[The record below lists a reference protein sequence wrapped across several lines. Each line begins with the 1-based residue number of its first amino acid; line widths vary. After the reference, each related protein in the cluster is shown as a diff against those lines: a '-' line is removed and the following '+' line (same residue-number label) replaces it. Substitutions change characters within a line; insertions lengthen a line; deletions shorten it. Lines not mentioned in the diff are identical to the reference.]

1 MTRSPFLLRLCQRG
15 AFTVFQTVFFFAVS
29 FCRKRKAV
37 CDHLP
42 HEWAQAITH
51 GRQTGKNRHPSA
63 ETGFNKRMP
72 ILPLGRFA
80 RFHASGCVFLHYG
93 FSFLF
98 GDGSFGVCFLLT
110 RISFWDFFFNMPL
123 LPFTSIFAPFS
134 KPHQVVILVQGAKVI
149 SGLYGKARSSLLF
162 SEKISSPVGSIFSR
176 KTLHFRI
183 PTL

>member
-29 FCRKRKAV
+29 FVPEAESRKWPLA
-37 CDHLP
+37 P
-42 HEWAQAITH
+42 WMAQAITH

-72 ILPLGRFA
+72 ILPLGWFA

-93 FSFLF
+93 SSFF
-98 GDGSFGVCFLLT
+98 VWCGSFGVCFLLT

-134 KPHQVVILVQGAKVI
+134 EDASDGHSRSGCKGNFGIVRKSKVKPPVF
-149 SGLYGKARSSLLF
+149 GKNLQ
-162 SEKISSPVGSIFSR
+162 PCG
-176 KTLHFRI
+176 
-183 PTL
+183 